1 MRCPTCG
8 CTDSRVIDSRPV
20 DGNDAIRRRRECTQC
35 GMRFTTYERRE
46 DVPLVVIKK
55 DGHKEPFDK
64 EKIMHGLT
72 VAMVKREVPME
83 SLVSLIND
91 VEASV
96 RDKGTNEVE
105 SKEIGR
111 LVLTRLIDVDKVA
124 YIRFASVYRDF
135 KDVDEFTEEL
145 RRLADE

>member
-1 MRCPTCG
+1 
-8 CTDSRVIDSRPV
+8 
-20 DGNDAIRRRRECTQC
+20 
-35 GMRFTTYERRE
+35 MRFTTYERRE